1 MYLDHP
7 RRCGENRLVLTFFPC
22 GLGSPPQVRGK
33 PKPII
38 TGSSTSRI
46 TPAGAGKT
54 LRKIVY
60 QCTREDHPR
69 RCGENI
75 STASHAVGF
84 PGSPP
89 QVRGKPISDTPSSRI
104 WGITPAGAGKTHIRK
119 KCAWKVW
126 DHPRRCGENPD
137 IVLTD
142 SFAKGSPPQVRGK
155 PAQRDSLGSCA
166 RITPAGAGKTV
177 SGNTMS
183 DIFTHHPR
191 RCGENQTVTAASA
204 TAVASPP
211 QVRGKRIE
219 SANVPPYDR
228 ITPAGAG
235 KTNCPARRARLAV
248 DHPRRCG
255 ENMIPPCRLC
265 VNTGSPPQVRGKRD
279 TDGQTADVTGIT
291 PADAGKTTN

>member
-1 MYLDHP
+1 M
-7 RRCGENRLVLTFFPC
+7 RLE

-33 PKPII
+33 PGYRAYGFFCK
-38 TGSSTSRI
+38 RI
-46 TPAGAGKT
+46 TPTGAGKT
-54 LRKIVY
+54 CTKRQFGQLRK
-60 QCTREDHPR
+60 DHPR
-69 RCGENI
+69 RCGENGEREYN
-75 STASHAVGF
+75 VGYF
-84 PGSPP
+84 
-89 QVRGKPISDTPSSRI
+89 
-104 WGITPAGAGKTHIRK
+104 H
-119 KCAWKVW
+119 
-126 DHPRRCGENPD
+126 
-137 IVLTD
+137 
-142 SFAKGSPPQVRGK
+142 
-155 PAQRDSLGSCA
+155 
-166 RITPAGAGKTV
+166 
-177 SGNTMS
+177 
-183 DIFTHHPR
+183 
-191 RCGENQTVTAASA
+191 
-204 TAVASPP
+204 ASPP